1 MRSELER
8 ICRALGIP
16 YGRGKGIVFHDTRH
30 SAITSLTEAG
40 APEAV
45 GMTITRHKGPSVE
58 LLNSARTEAVAGIT
72 QPEGTTRN
80 ARRLPSLHG
89 TDPKPLCAR

>member
-1 MRSELER
+1 MNGKALGPMRSELER
-8 ICRALGIP
+8 TCRAL
-16 YGRGKGIVFHDTRH
+16 GIVFHDTRH

-45 GMTITRHKGPSVE
+45 GMTITRHKDPSVE
-58 LLNSARTEAVAGIT
+58 LLNSARTEAVAAMT

-89 TDPKPLCAR
+89 TDPKPLSAR